1 MIELRTLGGVDLRSA
16 ADDITLPLTAQP
28 KRLALLVFLSLEEL
42 SGYRRRDQVVGLFW
56 PELDTVHARGALRQA
71 LHALRRAMGEGA
83 ILTRGEQEIG
93 VNREALWCDA
103 EAFRGPGVRSVDRG
117 DPRRFAESRCR
128 ECMGAGHGTPRE
140 GRRRE
145 RRSSGTTGLR
155 VGSGR

>member
-83 ILTRGEQEIG
+83 ILTRGNRRSASTERPSG
-93 VNREALWCDA
+93 V
-103 EAFRGPGVRSVDRG
+103 
-117 DPRRFAESRCR
+117 
-128 ECMGAGHGTPRE
+128 TPRHSASTPTRA
-140 GRRRE
+140 GTRRP
-145 RRSSGTTGLR
+145 
-155 VGSGR
+155 